1 MVARVVAV
9 FAVRVDAIFVVRV
22 VAIFG
27 VPETSVY
34 CPILGPKRRYF

>member
-22 VAIFG
+22 VAIFE
-27 VPETSVY
+27 VSEADVY
-34 CPILGPKRRYF
+34 CPILGPRRKYF